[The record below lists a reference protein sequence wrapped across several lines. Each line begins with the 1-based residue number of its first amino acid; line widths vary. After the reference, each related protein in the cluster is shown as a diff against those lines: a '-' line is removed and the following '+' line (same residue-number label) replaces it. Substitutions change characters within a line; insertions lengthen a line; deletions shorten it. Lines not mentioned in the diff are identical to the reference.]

1 MSTLP
6 GSITLSSTSVF
17 LPLLG
22 TLSSWSHPTCPL
34 LNLYLDREFL
44 RRLGQRDLCSSWRA
58 RASVCGVCV
67 GGSVCMKN
75 GIIYQRPPT
84 QGSLNSCE
92 VPRWASGHLRTKM
105 GEGPVASVRLSRAL

>member
-44 RRLGQRDLCSSWRA
+44 VAWDKETFALPGGQER
-58 RASVCGVCV
+58 VCV
-67 GGSVCMKN
+67 ECAWEGACAWRMESSTRGL
-75 GIIYQRPPT
+75 Q
-84 QGSLNSCE
+84 
-92 VPRWASGHLRTKM
+92 PRGL
-105 GEGPVASVRLSRAL
+105 